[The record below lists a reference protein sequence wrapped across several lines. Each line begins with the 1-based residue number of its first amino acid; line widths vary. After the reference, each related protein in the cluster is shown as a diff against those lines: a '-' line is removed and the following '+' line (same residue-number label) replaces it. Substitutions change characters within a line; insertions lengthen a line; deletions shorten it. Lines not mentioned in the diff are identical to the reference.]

1 MRVKIVGFMKRR
13 RSPHRTPR
21 AKQVSEQIHQAPN
34 NLTALPR
41 AARFALLAVALVLVA
56 FADDRHVGAVADG
69 RQMIRTAVAI
79 AETGEI
85 GQARDTDFSIPRAGG
100 DSVSRFGMGFSIL
113 QLPAAWLAPKIE
125 AFRGPASSQFLFLLV
140 PMVGVLLTAWAAAHC
155 VLLLGA
161 PPAAAAPAVLLASLA
176 SPLGAYAAME
186 FSEPVQAAALGLA
199 FTAAL
204 ASAGRRGPIGTRL
217 AVGAGAAAGFAVLSK
232 SSLVVA
238 APWTLLPLL
247 CGGDFRRARPK
258 IIAAALGAAPVLAV
272 WLGFEL
278 TRFGRL
284 FGGYPDDRFTNGFFD
299 GLWRLIAG
307 PNRGLVLF
315 YPAAVLAAVWAWRA
329 LRDGEESRR
338 LAAAAAWLPT
348 AAMFAVAAP
357 YWGWHGM
364 EGWGPRLI
372 VPSVALLAPLAA
384 ARLSRWPQRA
394 GWAFVGI
401 CLLLNI
407 APLIQHP
414 TPVATY
420 LMNCRWP
427 AIPAAKQVADF
438 PFYARSETADGAP
451 TVVPFEILERQARAS
466 GFLVYPWYFAST
478 LSTGTELAARL
489 AAPPWAAVR
498 PEIVPEPA
506 MLRSPLIEK
515 LAPRPRLGFL
525 GRSLWAGDNSDY
537 VAVYDDALR
546 DQVIRAQQLH
556 GTERA
561 VELARKLVRLVP
573 TGESDALMLESF
585 RLAGWRT
592 QAQEYL
598 RSLPRSRRENP
609 KINVVLA
616 LFERDAGND
625 GGARALLSS
634 IVEAF
639 QGAPAELALHQ
650 PLSAWPADLHAMT
663 TVPRR
668 DAQVSRPSHP

>member
-1 MRVKIVGFMKRR
+1 MKRR
-13 RSPHRTPR
+13 RSPHRSPR

-34 NLTALPR
+34 NLAALPR
-41 AARFALLAVALVLVA
+41 AARFALLAVAFVLVV

-79 AETGEI
+79 TETGEI

-100 DSVSRFGMGFSIL
+100 DSVSRFGMGFSLL

-140 PMVGVLLTAWAAAHC
+140 PIVGVLLTAWAAARC

-161 PPAAAAPAVLLASLA
+161 PPTAAAPAVLLASLA

-204 ASAGRRGPIGTRL
+204 ASADRRGPVATRL

-247 CGGDFRRARPK
+247 AGGGFRRARPK

-272 WLGFEL
+272 WLAFEL

-315 YPAAVLAAVWAWRA
+315 YPAAGLAAVWAWRA
-329 LRDGEESRR
+329 VRDGEKSRR
-338 LAAAAAWLPT
+338 LAAASAWLPT

-372 VPSVALLAPLAA
+372 VPSIALLAPLAA

-394 GWAFVGI
+394 GWAFVGVS
-401 CLLLNI
+401 LLLNI

-427 AIPAAKQVADF
+427 TVPPDKQANDF
-438 PFYARSETADGAP
+438 PFFAKSVAADGTP
-451 TVVPFEILERQARAS
+451 TVVPFEVLEREPRAS
-466 GFLVYPWYFAST
+466 QFLVYPWFRLST
-478 LSTGTELAARL
+478 LATGTELVARL
-489 AAPPWAAVR
+489 SAPPWYTVR
-498 PEIVPEPA
+498 PDIVPEPA
-506 MLRSPLIEK
+506 LLRST
-515 LAPRPRLGFL
+515 LAPELARRARLGFL
-525 GRSLWAGDNSDY
+525 GRSLWAAGSGDE
-537 VAVYDDALR
+537 VAVYDDGLR
-546 DQVIRAQQLH
+546 DQVIRAHQLRDP
-556 GTERA
+556 ERGVA
-561 VELARKLVRLVP
+561 LARKLVRLVP

-585 RLAGWRT
+585 RIAGWRP
-592 QAQEYL
+592 QAQDYL

-625 GGARALLSS
+625 GGAQALLSS
-634 IVEAF
+634 VAEAF
-639 QGAPAELALHQ
+639 RGAPAELALRQ
-650 PLSAWPADLHAMT
+650 PLSEWPADLHAMT

-668 DAQVSRPSHP
+668 DAQVAAPAQR